1 MSKGIR
7 NTIVVIA
14 IIIVLF
20 IIVFVLYQNFQT
32 EPMDANSTG
41 ENVLQDA
48 NTGLENMLNEILNEE
63 TNQNVVNNTE
73 NQTTQENETVQEQV
87 SQTANQNS
95 SETENDEGL
104 TEDDNRMTPRE
115 EKAIELVKEDWKQNW
130 GSLDGVSFNVSVQND
145 GKYGVTVYDTTTT
158 ESIQFYIVDVDTEI
172 VTEKKKKVIEELSNH
187 QLCKL

>member
-7 NTIVVIA
+7 NTIIVIA

-63 TNQNVVNNTE
+63 TNQNIVNNTE

-95 SETENDEGL
+95 SETESDEGL

-115 EKAIELVKEDWKQNW
+115 EKAIELVKEEWKQNW

-172 VTEKKKKVIEELSNH
+172 VTEK
-187 QLCKL
+187 